1 MTRLDVNVARCEALF
16 ASGLQ
21 RSDALTA
28 AVVVEAISRTV
39 RQFGIGGCVG
49 LVAQEFGDHP
59 EAARDRM
66 RWACQLIGEMSASP
80 AALRVRKGRRWFDR
94 SYPEVTWSG
103 TGSARRAA

>member
-28 AVVVEAISRTV
+28 AAVAEAISRTV
-39 RQFGIGGCVG
+39 RQFGIGGCVSL
-49 LVAQEFGDHP
+49 LVQEYGDPP
-59 EAARDRM
+59 ETARDRM
-66 RWACQLIGEMSASP
+66 RWVRQLVGEAKWPSARSSP
-80 AALRVRKGRRWFDR
+80 DIARPA
-94 SYPEVTWSG
+94 